1 MPPSNVTVD
10 TRLLKDVASSVHS
23 FFILEKPLEWS
34 REHSALVEYGIG
46 RFVDRHDKIK
56 IKIEEPLVL
65 LALTHFFETI
75 NHTLLGDVNI
85 HIQLNQGRAFEAIVL
100 VTMTGLL
107 EKPVKL
113 SDIVNFDGVKKP
125 AWADD
130 LAQIVIP
137 QGSGGYQPFSI
148 DMPNDLDSAIPCS
161 ANGPVAVTGWLKT
174 GQEGWC
180 IPGNMMGPD
189 LMARLR
195 IGDKSILMVIQAK
208 CYSTGNKDETLSAG
222 VTAEAIRS
230 LIPDNFFRSSVRY
243 RLIFSSIFV
252 DFHCL

>member
-1 MPPSNVTVD
+1 M
-10 TRLLKDVASSVHS
+10 HM
-23 FFILEKPLEWS
+23 
-34 REHSALVEYGIG
+34 
-46 RFVDRHDKIK
+46 
-56 IKIEEPLVL
+56 
-65 LALTHFFETI
+65 
-75 NHTLLGDVNI
+75 
-85 HIQLNQGRAFEAIVL
+85 QLNQGRAFEAIVL

-137 QGSGGYQPFSI
+137 QDSGGYQPFSI
-148 DMPNDLDSAIPCS
+148 DKPNNLDSTIPCS

-180 IPGNMMGPD
+180 IPDNMMGPD

-195 IGDKSILMVIQAK
+195 IGDKLVLMVIQAK
-208 CYSTGNKDETLSAG
+208 CYSTGNKDGTLSAG

-230 LIPDNFFRSSVRY
+230 LIPDNFFESSVRY
-243 RLIFSSIFV
+243 RLISSSIFV